1 MCFYHM
7 NQFWCWFL
15 GSRKIFLKVILKD
28 HQKLQYSFL
37 FYSSLLIVLR
47 SFQKKYLVYEILL
60 TLNVIVAMSF
70 AFGVGLVAFQEL
82 VLYLHAIIFLGCA
95 GWVLL
100 KDEHVRVDIFY
111 RDQSNKKKSLVNFI
125 GIVFFLLPSVF
136 VIGWYSI
143 DFILISWSIGESSTE
158 PGGLPYVYIQ
168 KSFILLFP
176 ALLFLASIKL
186 LTKLWK

>member
-1 MCFYHM
+1 MTTH
-7 NQFWCWFL
+7 L
-15 GSRKIFLKVILKD
+15 GRF
-28 HQKLQYSFL
+28 F
-37 FYSSLLIVLR
+37 SLLLPIIIVLNVLIVLSR
-47 SFQKKYLVYEILL
+47 YV
-60 TLNVIVAMSF
+60 
-70 AFGVGLVAFQEL
+70 FGVGLVAFQEL

-111 RDQSNKKKSLVNFI
+111 RDQSNKKKNLVNFI

-176 ALLFLASIKL
+176 VLLFLGSIKL
-186 LTKLWK
+186 LIKLWK

>member
-1 MCFYHM
+1 MTTH
-7 NQFWCWFL
+7 L
-15 GSRKIFLKVILKD
+15 GRF
-28 HQKLQYSFL
+28 F
-37 FYSSLLIVLR
+37 SLLLPIIIVLNVLIVLSR
-47 SFQKKYLVYEILL
+47 YV
-60 TLNVIVAMSF
+60 
-70 AFGVGLVAFQEL
+70 FGVGLVAFQEL

-95 GWVLL
+95 GWVQL

-111 RDQSNKKKSLVNFI
+111 RDQSNKKKNLVNFI

-143 DFILISWSIGESSTE
+143 DFILISWSIEESSTE

-176 ALLFLASIKL
+176 ILLFLASIKL
-186 LTKLWK
+186 LIKLWK

>member
-1 MCFYHM
+1 MTTH
-7 NQFWCWFL
+7 L
-15 GSRKIFLKVILKD
+15 GRF
-28 HQKLQYSFL
+28 F
-37 FYSSLLIVLR
+37 SLLLPIIIVLNVLIVLSR
-47 SFQKKYLVYEILL
+47 DL
-60 TLNVIVAMSF
+60 
-70 AFGVGLVAFQEL
+70 FGVGLVAFQEL

-111 RDQSNKKKSLVNFI
+111 RDQSNKKKNLVNFI

-143 DFILISWSIGESSTE
+143 DFIVISWSIGESSTE

-176 ALLFLASIKL
+176 ILLFLASIKL
-186 LTKLWK
+186 LIKVWK

>member
-1 MCFYHM
+1 M
-7 NQFWCWFL
+7 
-15 GSRKIFLKVILKD
+15 
-28 HQKLQYSFL
+28 
-37 FYSSLLIVLR
+37 
-47 SFQKKYLVYEILL
+47 
-60 TLNVIVAMSF
+60 
-70 AFGVGLVAFQEL
+70 
-82 VLYLHAIIFLGCA
+82 LYLHAIIFLGCA

-111 RDQSNKKKSLVNFI
+111 RDQSNKKKDLVNFI

-143 DFILISWSIGESSTE
+143 DFIVISWSIGESSTE

-176 ALLFLASIKL
+176 VLLFLASIKL

>member
-1 MCFYHM
+1 MTTH
-7 NQFWCWFL
+7 L
-15 GSRKIFLKVILKD
+15 GRF
-28 HQKLQYSFL
+28 F
-37 FYSSLLIVLR
+37 SLLLPIIIVLNVLIVLSR
-47 SFQKKYLVYEILL
+47 YV
-60 TLNVIVAMSF
+60 
-70 AFGVGLVAFQEL
+70 FGVGLVAFQEL

-111 RDQSNKKKSLVNFI
+111 RDQSNKKKNLVNFI
-125 GIVFFLLPSVF
+125 GSVFFLLPSVF

-143 DFILISWSIGESSTE
+143 DFILMSWSIGESSTE

-176 ALLFLASIKL
+176 VLLFLASIKL
-186 LTKLWK
+186 LIKLWK

>member
-1 MCFYHM
+1 MTTH
-7 NQFWCWFL
+7 L
-15 GSRKIFLKVILKD
+15 GRF
-28 HQKLQYSFL
+28 F
-37 FYSSLLIVLR
+37 SLLLPIIIVLNVLIVLSR
-47 SFQKKYLVYEILL
+47 YV
-60 TLNVIVAMSF
+60 
-70 AFGVGLVAFQEL
+70 FGVGLVAFQEL

-95 GWVLL
+95 GCVLL

-111 RDQSNKKKSLVNFI
+111 RDQSNKKKNLVNFI

-143 DFILISWSIGESSTE
+143 DFIFISWSIGESSTE

-176 ALLFLASIKL
+176 VLLFLASIKL
-186 LTKLWK
+186 LIKLWK

>member
-1 MCFYHM
+1 MYIEKGI
-7 NQFWCWFL
+7 NSL
-15 GSRKIFLKVILKD
+15 GKFISLMIPVMTILMIVI
-28 HQKLQYSFL
+28 
-37 FYSSLLIVLR
+37 
-47 SFQKKYLVYEILL
+47 
-60 TLNVIVAMSF
+60 IVARYF
-70 AFGVGLVAFQEL
+70 FGVGLTGLQEF
-82 VLYLHAIIFLGCA
+82 VMYLHAFIFLGCA
-95 GWVLL
+95 GYVHY

-111 RDQSNKKKSLVNFI
+111 RDQSNKKKNLVNFI

-176 ALLFLASIKL
+176 VLLFLASIKL
-186 LTKLWK
+186 LIKLWK

>member
-1 MCFYHM
+1 MTTH
-7 NQFWCWFL
+7 L
-15 GSRKIFLKVILKD
+15 GRF
-28 HQKLQYSFL
+28 F
-37 FYSSLLIVLR
+37 SLLLPIIIVLNVLIVLSR
-47 SFQKKYLVYEILL
+47 YV
-60 TLNVIVAMSF
+60 
-70 AFGVGLVAFQEL
+70 FGVGLVALQEL

-111 RDQSNKKKSLVNFI
+111 RDQSNKKKNLVNFI

-176 ALLFLASIKL
+176 LLLFLASIKL
-186 LTKLWK
+186 LIKLWK